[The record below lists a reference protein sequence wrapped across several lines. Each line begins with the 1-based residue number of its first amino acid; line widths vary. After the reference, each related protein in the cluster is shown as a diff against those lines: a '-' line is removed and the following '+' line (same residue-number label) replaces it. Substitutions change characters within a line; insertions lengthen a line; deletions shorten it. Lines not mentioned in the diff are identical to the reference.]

1 MYFFKI
7 WILYELF
14 AYFFKISMLKNIR
27 YQSRLESIQRKSNKQ
42 EKKTSQSLLERVFV
56 PSLKRLIDWVASYFS
71 KNGQRDYHLQY
82 KLDLV
87 YGNMQTGT
95 YRAMIFLVSLSLS
108 VMFMVFFKQSIKNSF
123 LIFILAIVIQRL
135 RLNMRLETKKDAM
148 RKQMPNVLDLLS
160 VSVKAGLSFYQ
171 ALTYITDKME
181 GPLIEVF
188 KEMQVEI
195 AMGIPTSQAM
205 NNVAKKTEIE
215 DLKMFFSAV
224 LQGESL
230 GISLREILDTQ
241 SKMIRKKQRQMIEEK
256 AAKIPVK
263 ILFPLIVFIFPV
275 LFIVLLGPA
284 IPGIKEALGGS

>member
-1 MYFFKI
+1 
-7 WILYELF
+7 
-14 AYFFKISMLKNIR
+14 
-27 YQSRLESIQRKSNKQ
+27 
-42 EKKTSQSLLERVFV
+42 
-56 PSLKRLIDWVASYFS
+56 
-71 KNGQRDYHLQY
+71 
-82 KLDLV
+82 
-87 YGNMQTGT
+87 
-95 YRAMIFLVSLSLS
+95 
-108 VMFMVFFKQSIKNSF
+108 
-123 LIFILAIVIQRL
+123 
-135 RLNMRLETKKDAM
+135 
-148 RKQMPNVLDLLS
+148 
-160 VSVKAGLSFYQ
+160 
-171 ALTYITDKME
+171 ME